1 MSTGSASHRTT
12 ASGNKR
18 DARCLENEEMFNT
31 SRAAAATTPTVTD
44 AVNVHAPLNAS
55 RTTDVDLQSVPTNTS
70 ALATASAKIEAF
82 VRTLHYPQQ
91 RAVFQDNALRYLHA
105 FAEFYRESKLLLKT
119 KDDPSYCPPSCRI
132 TIPLQANQ
140 RVRESTAF
148 KALADE
154 SARITNEFSLKMAAH
169 LLKVKCLNNADKQKE
184 SVELYAKGLAN
195 MAEILLAEVN
205 TSSTTKHDLVA
216 DLLSNFELDAIG
228 HINMSLD
235 KFVNIYREINK
246 LPARP
251 ELVTPV
257 ETTHRSQ
264 TSTTAAA
271 HQQPDSTRQLQQ
283 NTTPAIPTLQI
294 NPPNIPNPFAANANT
309 AAPPPSNNTNVATS
323 TTAAPSPGFVSAL
336 SLLATAPPGVSH
348 PANPTPK
355 LPTPTQPT
363 PTAVHPSPHVN
374 HNAITAFET
383 AFPYE
388 LTPPQNTN
396 HPTPPSQPPAASIT
410 HPPPLFTTIN
420 PYSKGDNTIHY
431 SREYTTQEL
440 EAIQLAEQSH
450 QAAQAASR
458 IAVLDSLRSSGRT
471 MTTNLSTPTLEG
483 ANDAPATPLTTTIN
497 IVHTTTRGDT
507 DSSTLTG
514 TGDGNTPSSRSTVSF
529 HRNLITGTHHN
540 ALKTLH
546 TAVLK
551 CYAEAQAEYIRAF
564 NAKAIEANLT
574 KIAARQR
581 TEECAES
588 TAITILSENTPTPR
602 TVGATIDAK
611 IRRSQQEL
619 EKRLQSLEQRLANEK
634 QKSASFERRLQQKQH
649 NQSPHT
655 TTHTA
660 QQSAKDPGAY
670 LVGAAQKK
678 STTPPTQT
686 ALPSTATPRWTP
698 PPSTI
703 QHPKRSAGRG
713 ERGNAT
719 TQNAT
724 GRGANRYNARGHQK
738 NRPTSTRYT
747 GQRHSSA

>member
-1 MSTGSASHRTT
+1 
-12 ASGNKR
+12 
-18 DARCLENEEMFNT
+18 MFNT

-44 AVNVHAPLNAS
+44 AVNVHAPPKAS
-55 RTTDVDLQSVPTNTS
+55 RAPDVDLQGVPTNTS
-70 ALATASAKIEAF
+70 ALETASATIEAF

-105 FAEFYRESKLLLKT
+105 FAEFYRESKILLKT

-154 SARITNEFSLKMAAH
+154 SARITNEFSLKMAAQ
-169 LLKVKCLNNADKQKE
+169 LLKVKCLNNADKQRE

-205 TSSTTKHDLVA
+205 TSSTSKHDLVA
-216 DLLSNFELDAIG
+216 DLLSNFELDATG

-235 KFVNIYREINK
+235 RFVNIYREINK
-246 LPARP
+246 LPARR
-251 ELVTPV
+251 ELATPV
-257 ETTHRSQ
+257 EPAHQTQPSTRATTHQ
-264 TSTTAAA
+264 P
-271 HQQPDSTRQLQQ
+271 PDSTRHLQQ
-283 NTTPAIPTLQI
+283 NTTPANPTLQI
-294 NPPNIPNPFAANANT
+294 NPPTVPNPFAANANT
-309 AAPPPSNNTNVATS
+309 TALSPTNNTDVAA
-323 TTAAPSPGFVSAL
+323 TTTDAPSPGFVTAL
-336 SLLATAPPGVSH
+336 SLLPTPPPGVSY
-348 PANPTPK
+348 PTNPTPQ

-363 PTAVHPSPHVN
+363 PTAVHPSLHVN
-374 HNAITAFET
+374 HDTMTAFEA

-388 LTPPQNTN
+388 LTPPQNT
-396 HPTPPSQPPAASIT
+396 HQSTLPAQPPAASIAN
-410 HPPPLFTTIN
+410 PPPLFTTIN
-420 PYSKGDNTIHY
+420 PYSRGENTIHY

-450 QAAQAASR
+450 QTAQAASR
-458 IAVLDSLRSSGRT
+458 IAILDSLRSSGRT
-471 MTTNLSTPTLEG
+471 MTTNLSTPTPDG
-483 ANDAPATPLTTTIN
+483 TNDAQAAPLATTIN
-497 IVHTTTRGDT
+497 IVHTTTRGDA

-514 TGDGNTPSSRSTVSF
+514 TGDGTTPSSRSTVSF
-529 HRNLITGTHHN
+529 HHNLTTGTHHN
-540 ALKTLH
+540 ALQTLRM
-546 TAVLK
+546 AILK
-551 CYAEAQAEYIRAF
+551 CYAAAQAEYIRAY

-588 TAITILSENTPTPR
+588 TAITIHSENTPTPR

-634 QKSASFERRLQQKQH
+634 HKSASFERRLQQKQH
-649 NQSPHT
+649 HQSAHT
-655 TTHTA
+655 TTTTA
-660 QQSAKDPGAY
+660 QQSAKDTGAY

-678 STTPPTQT
+678 STTPTQPVLPPT
-686 ALPSTATPRWTP
+686 AKPRWTP
-698 PPSTI
+698 PPSTV

-713 ERGNAT
+713 EHNNAT

-724 GRGANRYNARGHQK
+724 GRGTNRYNARGRQK

-747 GQRHSSA
+747 AQRHPSA

>member
-1 MSTGSASHRTT
+1 
-12 ASGNKR
+12 
-18 DARCLENEEMFNT
+18 
-31 SRAAAATTPTVTD
+31 
-44 AVNVHAPLNAS
+44 
-55 RTTDVDLQSVPTNTS
+55 
-70 ALATASAKIEAF
+70 
-82 VRTLHYPQQ
+82 
-91 RAVFQDNALRYLHA
+91 
-105 FAEFYRESKLLLKT
+105 
-119 KDDPSYCPPSCRI
+119 
-132 TIPLQANQ
+132 
-140 RVRESTAF
+140 
-148 KALADE
+148 
-154 SARITNEFSLKMAAH
+154 
-169 LLKVKCLNNADKQKE
+169 
-184 SVELYAKGLAN
+184 
-195 MAEILLAEVN
+195 
-205 TSSTTKHDLVA
+205 
-216 DLLSNFELDAIG
+216 
-228 HINMSLD
+228 
-235 KFVNIYREINK
+235 
-246 LPARP
+246 
-251 ELVTPV
+251 
-257 ETTHRSQ
+257 
-264 TSTTAAA
+264 
-271 HQQPDSTRQLQQ
+271 
-283 NTTPAIPTLQI
+283 
-294 NPPNIPNPFAANANT
+294 
-309 AAPPPSNNTNVATS
+309 
-323 TTAAPSPGFVSAL
+323 
-336 SLLATAPPGVSH
+336 
-348 PANPTPK
+348 
-355 LPTPTQPT
+355 
-363 PTAVHPSPHVN
+363 
-374 HNAITAFET
+374 
-383 AFPYE
+383 
-388 LTPPQNTN
+388 
-396 HPTPPSQPPAASIT
+396 
-410 HPPPLFTTIN
+410 
-420 PYSKGDNTIHY
+420 
-431 SREYTTQEL
+431 
-440 EAIQLAEQSH
+440 
-450 QAAQAASR
+450 
-458 IAVLDSLRSSGRT
+458 

-724 GRGANRYNARGHQK
+724 GRGANRYNARGRQK